1 MIFSYSEMV
10 KNKVK
15 KVNVC
20 YNTLYDNGKIIIF
33 QKIKEFANT
42 INELFIE
49 RLFLFNNNDIEII
62 FYSNDSYFSMKNCN
76 GIIIYTKTKD
86 KIYLLLIC
94 INNKYRNIGYGSIF
108 LQEFIDYIRN
118 KYKNKKI
125 ILHSIEQTIGFYK
138 KAGFIEILEKP
149 IKYKKLFKYEKY
161 DKNIKLLELY

>member
-10 KNKVK
+10 KNKIK

-20 YNTLYDNGKIIIF
+20 YNTLYDKGKLIIF

-76 GIIIYTKTKD
+76 GIIIYTKTTKQ
-86 KIYLLLIC
+86 I
-94 INNKYRNIGYGSIF
+94 
-108 LQEFIDYIRN
+108 
-118 KYKNKKI
+118 KK
-125 ILHSIEQTIGFYK
+125 
-138 KAGFIEILEKP
+138 
-149 IKYKKLFKYEKY
+149 
-161 DKNIKLLELY
+161 